1 MPFSMG
7 EGALNCVICF
17 KRQLENFPWQKIFVL
32 CKEPVVCQRQ
42 WEFQF
47 LCLCCVKIRKS
58 KIDYVMYLFIPFLS
72 VNGLMS
78 VFLRSLD
85 HYDRS
90 VLYHCQHEA
99 NTWYTLP
106 VDPRLSVYT
115 VICETIHLP
124 SLIVMRISQRNKRLL
139 HCMWPFICTCFA
151 RPQHSF
157 ISDCYLSLWFYSF
170 QPVSGFYLFILA

>member
-1 MPFSMG
+1 MLRTCCMSKTMRIPILVFM
-7 EGALNCVICF
+7 L
-17 KRQLENFPWQKIFVL
+17 RQDT
-32 CKEPVVCQRQ
+32 
-42 WEFQF
+42 
-47 LCLCCVKIRKS
+47 KS
-58 KIDYVMYLFIPFLS
+58 KIDYVMYLFIRFLS

-99 NTWYTLP
+99 NTWYLLP
-106 VDPRLSVYT
+106 VDPRLSVYA
-115 VICETIHLP
+115 VLYVRQYIFHHWLLWGFLREI
-124 SLIVMRISQRNKRLL
+124 KRLL

-170 QPVSGFYLFILA
+170 QLVSGFYLFILA

>member
-1 MPFSMG
+1 MSKTMRIPILVFM
-7 EGALNCVICF
+7 L
-17 KRQLENFPWQKIFVL
+17 RQDT
-32 CKEPVVCQRQ
+32 
-42 WEFQF
+42 
-47 LCLCCVKIRKS
+47 KS

-85 HYDRS
+85 RALSLSTRGQHMVPSTSRS
-90 VLYHCQHEA
+90 
-99 NTWYTLP
+99 T
-106 VDPRLSVYT
+106 SVCIRC

-157 ISDCYLSLWFYSF
+157 ISDCYLSL
-170 QPVSGFYLFILA
+170 